1 MAAVEVSGLRKTYG
15 DLVAVDGI
23 DLEIAEGE
31 VLAILG
37 PNGAGK
43 TTTVEMLEGYRTPD
57 AGTVRVLGADPQTG
71 GRAWRERI
79 GIVLQEAGFEELFTP
94 RELIR
99 LHAGWYPHPRAVDE
113 VLAMVGLED
122 KADARVRT
130 LSGGQRRRL
139 DLGLGIVGSP
149 ELLFLDEPTTGFDP
163 SARRRA
169 WDLVDRLRDTGA
181 TILLTTHYLDE
192 AQHLADRLVVV
203 DHGRVVAQGTA
214 EQLAASAGL
223 GAVIGFRLPDGV
235 EVGDLPDLGE
245 RVAVLGQVAE
255 IRTSRP
261 TADVATLA
269 GWAVARGVELVDLT
283 LTRPSLEQ
291 VYLDLVGAEAADVDV
306 ARARR
311 RGAPTDGRRAAPAR
325 RPGAPRAARLRR
337 TPVVMVMGVGFP
349 RGVLRAAVLAAG
361 QRDAGQPPGDPD
373 GAVPRA
379 GDGLVR
385 RRDVDVLLPR
395 CGLRRG
401 AQPPGCS
408 SARRHTPAHLG
419 AARRADRG
427 GHRARPELGR
437 PRARRSGWSAT
448 TSSCSPGRIAAVVVA
463 LLLGSL
469 CFAVLGL
476 LLGALAPSQQAAV
489 ATSIGLVIPLSFV
502 SDVFMAGSGMP
513 DWMTRLGWFFPLKH
527 MAVLVGD
534 ALNPYLDGSGFQA
547 DHLAALAG
555 FTVAGG
561 LVAAW
566 ALRRDTDPVHP
577 GPGRPLPAVGPGGAH
592 RGAVGRRRSSSGR

>member
-192 AQHLADRLVVV
+192 AQHLADRLMVV
-203 DHGRVVAQGTA
+203 DHGRVVAEGTA

-223 GAVIGFRLPDGV
+223 GAVIAFRLPEGV
-235 EVGDLPDLGE
+235 TVADLPDLGAPAS
-245 RVAVLGQVAE
+245 AVGQVAE
-255 IRTSRP
+255 VRTSRP
-261 TADVATLA
+261 TADVAALA
-269 GWAVARGVELVDLT
+269 GWAVQRGVELVDLT

-291 VYLDLVGAEAADVDV
+291 VYLGLVGTEAAVD
-306 ARARR
+306 AA
-311 RGAPTDGRRAAPAR
+311 GEAAPAE
-325 RPGAPRAARLRR
+325 
-337 TPVVMVMGVGFP
+337 GV
-349 RGVLRAAVLAAG
+349 
-361 QRDAGQPPGDPD
+361 D
-373 GAVPRA
+373 
-379 GDGLVR
+379 
-385 RRDVDVLLPR
+385 
-395 CGLRRG
+395 
-401 AQPPGCS
+401 
-408 SARRHTPAHLG
+408 
-419 AARRADRG
+419 
-427 GHRARPELGR
+427 
-437 PRARRSGWSAT
+437 
-448 TSSCSPGRIAAVVVA
+448 
-463 LLLGSL
+463 
-469 CFAVLGL
+469 
-476 LLGALAPSQQAAV
+476 
-489 ATSIGLVIPLSFV
+489 
-502 SDVFMAGSGMP
+502 
-513 DWMTRLGWFFPLKH
+513 
-527 MAVLVGD
+527 
-534 ALNPYLDGSGFQA
+534 
-547 DHLAALAG
+547 
-555 FTVAGG
+555 
-561 LVAAW
+561 
-566 ALRRDTDPVHP
+566 
-577 GPGRPLPAVGPGGAH
+577 
-592 RGAVGRRRSSSGR
+592 

>member
-223 GAVIGFRLPDGV
+223 GAVIGFRLPDDV
-235 EVGDLPDLGE
+235 EAADLPDLGDLT
-245 RVAVLGQVAE
+245 VVGQVAE
-255 IRTSRP
+255 MRTTRA
-261 TADVATLA
+261 TADVAALA
-269 GWAVARGVELVDLT
+269 SWAVARGVELAGLT

-291 VYLDLVGAEAADVDV
+291 VYLDLVGAEAADV
-306 ARARR
+306 A
-311 RGAPTDGRRAAPAR
+311 
-325 RPGAPRAARLRR
+325 
-337 TPVVMVMGVGFP
+337 VGEP
-349 RGVLRAAVLAAG
+349 AAG
-361 QRDAGQPPGDPD
+361 
-373 GAVPRA
+373 
-379 GDGLVR
+379 
-385 RRDVDVLLPR
+385 
-395 CGLRRG
+395 
-401 AQPPGCS
+401 
-408 SARRHTPAHLG
+408 
-419 AARRADRG
+419 
-427 GHRARPELGR
+427 EL
-437 PRARRSGWSAT
+437 
-448 TSSCSPGRIAAVVVA
+448 
-463 LLLGSL
+463 
-469 CFAVLGL
+469 
-476 LLGALAPSQQAAV
+476 
-489 ATSIGLVIPLSFV
+489 
-502 SDVFMAGSGMP
+502 D
-513 DWMTRLGWFFPLKH
+513 
-527 MAVLVGD
+527 
-534 ALNPYLDGSGFQA
+534 
-547 DHLAALAG
+547 
-555 FTVAGG
+555 
-561 LVAAW
+561 
-566 ALRRDTDPVHP
+566 
-577 GPGRPLPAVGPGGAH
+577 
-592 RGAVGRRRSSSGR
+592 

>member
-15 DLVAVDGI
+15 DLVAVDEI

-223 GAVIGFRLPDGV
+223 GAVIAFRLPEGV
-235 EVGDLPDLGE
+235 TVADLPDLG
-245 RVAVLGQVAE
+245 APADALGQVAE
-255 IRTSRP
+255 VRTSSP
-261 TADVATLA
+261 TADVAALA
-269 GWAVARGVELVDLT
+269 GWAVQRGVELVDLT

-291 VYLDLVGAEAADVDV
+291 VYLDLVGTDAAADVADEV
-306 ARARR
+306 
-311 RGAPTDGRRAAPAR
+311 PAAE
-325 RPGAPRAARLRR
+325 
-337 TPVVMVMGVGFP
+337 GV
-349 RGVLRAAVLAAG
+349 
-361 QRDAGQPPGDPD
+361 
-373 GAVPRA
+373 
-379 GDGLVR
+379 
-385 RRDVDVLLPR
+385 
-395 CGLRRG
+395 
-401 AQPPGCS
+401 
-408 SARRHTPAHLG
+408 
-419 AARRADRG
+419 
-427 GHRARPELGR
+427 E
-437 PRARRSGWSAT
+437 
-448 TSSCSPGRIAAVVVA
+448 
-463 LLLGSL
+463 
-469 CFAVLGL
+469 
-476 LLGALAPSQQAAV
+476 
-489 ATSIGLVIPLSFV
+489 
-502 SDVFMAGSGMP
+502 
-513 DWMTRLGWFFPLKH
+513 
-527 MAVLVGD
+527 
-534 ALNPYLDGSGFQA
+534 
-547 DHLAALAG
+547 
-555 FTVAGG
+555 
-561 LVAAW
+561 
-566 ALRRDTDPVHP
+566 
-577 GPGRPLPAVGPGGAH
+577 
-592 RGAVGRRRSSSGR
+592 